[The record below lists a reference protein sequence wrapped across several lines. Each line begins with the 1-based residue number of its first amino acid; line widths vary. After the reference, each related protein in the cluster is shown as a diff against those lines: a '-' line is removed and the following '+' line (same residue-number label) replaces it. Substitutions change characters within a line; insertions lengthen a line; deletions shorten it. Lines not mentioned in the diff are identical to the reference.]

1 MTTASVFSIPA
12 EIYVGVRATLTFS
25 IRAILDLVHD
35 HRTRL
40 ETKTGVMAPVA
51 GGRYDNA
58 FVGEDRTEKL
68 GDTSSD
74 GDDASLDRKHG
85 NHCEERI
92 VRARRNPEVAT

>member
-1 MTTASVFSIPA
+1 MFSIPA
-12 EIYVGVRATLTFS
+12 EIYVAMRATLTFG
-25 IRAILDLVHD
+25 IRAILEPVHD

-40 ETKTGVMAPVA
+40 QMKTGVMAPVA

-58 FVGEDRTEKL
+58 FVGENIRGKL
-68 GDTSSD
+68 GDASLD

-92 VRARRNPEVAT
+92 V